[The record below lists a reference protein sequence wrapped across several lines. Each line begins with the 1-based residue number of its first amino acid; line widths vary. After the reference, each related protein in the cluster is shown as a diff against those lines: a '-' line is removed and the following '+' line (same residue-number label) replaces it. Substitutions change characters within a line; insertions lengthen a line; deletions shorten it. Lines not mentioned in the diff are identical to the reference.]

1 MFCLLS
7 SIPICTRS
15 QHGSMWLRY
24 GCDFFCQVCG
34 SRVCNDWTPIGE
46 EWCVQLWCCV
56 AWAPFWEKASWL
68 HPTSWGWEH
77 NSLGKFKTFVLR
89 FVGNHSYAIWS
100 SCIDSGC
107 RAKNCSWPRILQ
119 VLVHEWGTKPGWTP
133 VQVYVACSKYRIPE
147 RRNFWLKRDSMHCLW
162 LRFFAI
168 HNCI

>member
-7 SIPICTRS
+7 SISIWTRS

-77 NSLGKFKTFVLR
+77 NSLGKFKTFVLG
-89 FVGNHSYAIWS
+89 FVGNHTYPIWS

-107 RAKNCSWPRILQ
+107 WAKIAVDREYCRCCFTNGEPSLVELQ
-119 VLVHEWGTKPGWTP
+119 CKSMWLAQNTEFQKEEIFDWRGIVRT
-133 VQVYVACSKYRIPE
+133 AC
-147 RRNFWLKRDSMHCLW
+147 N
-162 LRFFAI
+162 
-168 HNCI
+168 